1 MGVIKSPGRPFIYF
15 IQNSIFLRERV
26 ILYLRCS
33 HTIAITGVAFTC
45 PSCLNIFGLSLK
57 IPVLIAR
64 RYPRVAPVKCSITS
78 APFSTF
84 LVSNNLSSIGMPGP
98 RGNGPKR
105 GGTTATL
112 TNGHGTHTLSKKR
125 SQKFES
131 ASHHP
136 TLGGRRNSLD
146 VEVDKSGSGDST
158 PDRDSDA
165 KRPPGSS
172 ASASSGSLQK
182 ELTNAGNATIS
193 DLQNRIHVG
202 QSPGT
207 PNSENKNS
215 EYASV
220 LPPHQYL
227 DSLAITFFLINLPT
241 IFLVLVHVLFVI
253 FAVSPYSSAT
263 DRYSS
268 WKTILPAEG
277 AIILFFAL
285 VSPSIR
291 AYITELAEPVIAS
304 SLAGNGGRGAAISA
318 AVMFAAGRLP
328 NVILNGFV
336 RLKRYS
342 PGGFS
347 DTFVLTAKELDTK
360 HEVLD
365 RLGDELQAWL
375 LAIIRQLIAIHV
387 VARWSW
393 EGLKRYLTNRVN
405 QSKLEDATASANIDT
420 SKKKK
425 EKAVSPTSTVQM
437 PLWTTIANNYI
448 VATKD
453 QELKPPE
460 DLSTYI
466 VENECCLHIQEI
478 TSCSVRIRAKGQRAK
493 LESILGDPSAFDVS
507 VNGLQWREI
516 SVSIEEGENPN
527 DETMYH
533 QQIIRL
539 YLDIQALVPST
550 ANEIEITNTSLPEPV
565 ILFHATICT
574 TQKEATA
581 PTAAPQT
588 VRPNSP
594 ISTLTDKL
602 NNAIENLNN
611 LKNNQKRIRR
621 DHKSTVTSLRSEI
634 DALHSRLEAPDKGE
648 ERARRGNLALKY
660 HIMQTEDK
668 IRTLEDEIH
677 NAEDAINDR
686 QKELISSREKWES
699 ERSALEA
706 SRRSQHTTKSS
717 FDKFLQQF
725 HAEKMAINARK
736 EKLTSRE
743 VKLKGEL
750 EILEA
755 AERKKDEQVDDRSR
769 RRREARAQLIK
780 ERQTSQAEQV
790 VLVEQMES
798 HLAEI
803 KERTA
808 RTHSERIGLESMPV
822 VSPSPPSH
830 GIIAP
835 SPTLSTT
842 SPFPGVSAGVQ
853 NGSRHV
859 SGSFEDALEGPLDA
873 LMGLENDFVYK

>member
-1 MGVIKSPGRPFIYF
+1 
-15 IQNSIFLRERV
+15 
-26 ILYLRCS
+26 
-33 HTIAITGVAFTC
+33 
-45 PSCLNIFGLSLK
+45 
-57 IPVLIAR
+57 
-64 RYPRVAPVKCSITS
+64 
-78 APFSTF
+78 
-84 LVSNNLSSIGMPGP
+84 MPGP

-112 TNGHGTHTLSKKR
+112 TNGHGTHSLSKKR
-125 SQKFES
+125 SQKFDS
-131 ASHHP
+131 VSQHP
-136 TLGGRRNSLD
+136 SLAGRRNSLEA
-146 VEVDKSGSGDST
+146 EVNKTGSGDST
-158 PDRDSDA
+158 PERDSDA
-165 KRPPGSS
+165 RRTTGSS
-172 ASASSGSLQK
+172 AGTGSGSLQK
-182 ELTNAGNATIS
+182 ELANAGNPTIS
-193 DLQNRIHVG
+193 DSQKRIHVG
-202 QSPGT
+202 QTPDSP
-207 PNSENKNS
+207 NLENKTS
-215 EYASV
+215 TYASV

-227 DSLAITFFLINLPT
+227 DSLAITFFLINLPS
-241 IFLVLVHVLFVI
+241 IFLALVHILFVI

-268 WKTILPAEG
+268 WKTVLPAE
-277 AIILFFAL
+277 AFIVLFFAL

-304 SLAGNGGRGAAISA
+304 SLAGNGGRGAAICA

-328 NVILNGFV
+328 NVILRTFI

-342 PGGFS
+342 PGGIS
-347 DTFVLTAKELDTK
+347 DTLVLTAKELDTE
-360 HEVLD
+360 HEVID
-365 RLGDELQAWL
+365 RLGDELQAWV
-375 LAIIRQLIAIHV
+375 LALIRQLIAIHV

-405 QSKLEDATASANIDT
+405 QSKLEDATASASADT
-420 SKKKK
+420 SKRKK
-425 EKAVSPTSTVQM
+425 EKAAAPLSTVTQM

-460 DLSTYI
+460 DLSTYM
-466 VENECCLHIQEI
+466 VENECSLHVQEI
-478 TSCSVRIRAKGQRAK
+478 TSCSVRLRAKGQRSK
-493 LESILGDPSAFDVS
+493 LDFSLGDPNTFDVS
-507 VNGLQWREI
+507 VNGLQWREV
-516 SVSIEEGENPN
+516 SVSLEEENAN
-527 DETMYH
+527 DEPVYH
-533 QQIIRL
+533 QKSVCL

-550 ANEIEITNTSLPEPV
+550 ANEIEITNTSLNDPV

-581 PTAAPQT
+581 TTVAPQA

-602 NNAIENLNN
+602 NNSIENLNN

-634 DALHSRLEAPDKGE
+634 DGLHSRLEAPDKGE

-668 IRTLEDEIH
+668 IRTLEDDIRR
-677 NAEDAINDR
+677 AEEAINDR
-686 QKELISSREKWES
+686 QKDLISSRDKWES
-699 ERSALEA
+699 ERSALEV
-706 SRRSQHTTKSS
+706 SRRSQHSTKSS

-725 HAEKMAINARK
+725 HAEKMVINARK

-750 EILEA
+750 EILET

-780 ERQTSQAEQV
+780 ERQISQSEQV
-790 VLVEQMES
+790 TLVEQMEI

-803 KERTA
+803 KEKTA
-808 RTHSERIGLESMPV
+808 RTHTERISIESMPV
-822 VSPSPPSH
+822 VSPSTSL
-830 GIIAP
+830 GIVAP
-835 SPTLSTT
+835 SPTLPTT
-842 SPFPGVSAGVQ
+842 SPLPGVGPGIQ
-853 NGSRHV
+853 NGSRQV
-859 SGSFEDALEGPLDA
+859 SGLFEDALEAPPIDA
-873 LMGLENDFVYK
+873 LLGLENEFVYK